1 MEQRLTT
8 NDLTVLA
15 LIGERRTHGWAV
27 AGKLAR
33 GGEVGQIWAVSRP
46 IVYHALEKLERAG
59 LVEAIGLERGGRG
72 PHRVIYAV
80 TDDGRRELDAWL
92 EWPVE
97 HVRDIRS
104 VFLLKIVLSERAG
117 RDPEALLL
125 AQRTALL
132 PLIALLEAQADET
145 GPELP
150 GEATVAAFRLET
162 ATAIVHFI
170 DRMRERRRGAPAQ
183 VMHGLVATN
192 TPPGLGSFGNPG

>member
-1 MEQRLTT
+1 VEKRLTT

-15 LIGERRTHGWAV
+15 LIGERQTHGWAV

-59 LVEAIGLERGGRG
+59 LVQAIGLERGGRG

-80 TDDGRRELDAWL
+80 TDEGRRELDAWL
-92 EWPVE
+92 ERPVE

-104 VFLLKIVLSERAG
+104 VFLLKIVLTERGG

-125 AQRTALL
+125 AQRAALL

-150 GEATVAAFRLET
+150 GETTVAAFRLET

-170 DRMRERRRGAPAQ
+170 DRMLEQRQGSPAQ
-183 VMHGLVATN
+183 VMHVLVAAN
-192 TPPGLGSFGNPG
+192 TSPDLGSLGNPG